1 MRRVMVVSLVLV
13 LVIALALPVRRLR
26 AAGIPVFDVTNLV
39 QNTISAIQ
47 AVEGVLQRIT
57 IIQHLLEQLEN
68 MIQNT
73 ENFPAGVWNSQ
84 ALPRLLELGDT
95 IQQGQA
101 VAYTMADIDGAFR
114 SRWPGYVPPEDFN
127 ASYDLWTR
135 STLDTIRGVL
145 RSTQLQAEDFLTEE
159 TRLEAL
165 QALSDSSVGRMQAIQ
180 AGNMIAAE
188 QIQQLRKLRQLMMAQ
203 SNAQTVFLANETN
216 KAAQETASLRSWLM
230 DGASGEIGDG
240 LTGAG
245 ARNVPS
251 GFKGGEP

>member
-1 MRRVMVVSLVLV
+1 MRRVVAVSLAFV
-13 LVIALALPVRRLR
+13 LVIALTFPAQRSG

-39 QNTISAIQ
+39 QNTITAIQ

-73 ENFPAGVWNSQ
+73 ENFPEGVWDSQ
-84 ALPRLLELGDT
+84 ALPRLLELGEI
-95 IQQGQA
+95 IQQGEA

-135 STLDTIRGVL
+135 STLDTVRGVL

-165 QALSDSSVGRMQAIQ
+165 QALSDTSVGRMQAIQ
-180 AGNMIAAE
+180 AGNMIATE
-188 QIQQLRKLRQLMMAQ
+188 QVQQLRKLRQLMMAQ

-216 KAAQETASLRSWLM
+216 KAAQETASLRTWLM
-230 DGASGEIGDG
+230 DGAATEIGDG
-240 LTGAG
+240 LTGRGAKAG
-245 ARNVPS
+245 GLPTLS
-251 GFKGGEP
+251 P